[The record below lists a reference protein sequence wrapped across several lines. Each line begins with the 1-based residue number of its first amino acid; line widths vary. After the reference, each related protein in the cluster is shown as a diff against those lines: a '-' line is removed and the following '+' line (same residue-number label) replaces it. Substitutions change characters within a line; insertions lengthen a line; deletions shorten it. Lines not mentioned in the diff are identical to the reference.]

1 MRHRRIA
8 AIATLIFS
16 AGPVVGAEPPLPRG
30 AVQVSP
36 ETVRWQPGSPA
47 MPSGTQMAVLE
58 GDPKAKQWFT
68 LRLKVPAGAII
79 KPHWHP
85 RDERVTVISGE
96 AGVGFG
102 ERVDPTTVT
111 RLGPGSFYVNP
122 ANSRHYLVF
131 SEETVLQATGIGPWE
146 LHFVEAPPAP

>member
-1 MRHRRIA
+1 MRHCRTA
-8 AIATLIFS
+8 AIALLILGTG
-16 AGPVVGAEPPLPRG
+16 AVGAADAPLPRG
-30 AVQVSP
+30 TVQASP
-36 ETVRWQPGSPA
+36 DAIRWQPGSPA
-47 MPSGTQMAVLE
+47 MPPGTQMAVLE
-58 GDPKAKQWFT
+58 GDPKGKEWFT
-68 LRLKVPAGAII
+68 LRLKVPAGAVI

-85 RDERVTVISGE
+85 RDERVTVISGV

-102 ERVDPTTVT
+102 ETVDPKKVT

-131 SEETVLQATGIGPWE
+131 GEETVLQATGIGPWE